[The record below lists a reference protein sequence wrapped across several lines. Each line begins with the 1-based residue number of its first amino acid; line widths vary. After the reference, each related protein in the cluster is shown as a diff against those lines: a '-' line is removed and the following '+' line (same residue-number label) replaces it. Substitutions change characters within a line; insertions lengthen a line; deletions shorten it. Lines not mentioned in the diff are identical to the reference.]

1 MDLFKKHFKFQRPI
15 DMLKYL
21 YETKK
26 KQKQIMI

>member
-26 KQKQIMI
+26 NRGK

>member
-15 DMLKYL
+15 DMLKYP

-26 KQKQIMI
+26 GNRGK

>member
-1 MDLFKKHFKFQRPI
+1 MDLFKKHFKFQRPT

-26 KQKQIMI
+26 NRGK